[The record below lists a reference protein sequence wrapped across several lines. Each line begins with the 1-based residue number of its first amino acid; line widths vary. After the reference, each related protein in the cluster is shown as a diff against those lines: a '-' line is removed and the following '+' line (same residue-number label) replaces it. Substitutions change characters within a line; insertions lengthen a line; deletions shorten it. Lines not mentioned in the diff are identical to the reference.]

1 MTILLVQRCGDG
13 YLIFSSHEIT
23 TLLRHLYLLKIVT
36 HMTFV
41 HLPSLY
47 QILLPAPSRKTS
59 IVF

>member
-1 MTILLVQRCGDG
+1 MILLVPRCGDQ
-13 YLIFSSHEIT
+13 YLICSSREIT
-23 TLLRHLYLLKIVT
+23 SLLPNLYLLKIVT
-36 HMTFV
+36 HTTFV